1 MYIVKVLVRPR
12 HVFMFGDN
20 RDGVRDQGLLT

>member
-12 HVFMFGDN
+12 HEFMLGDN